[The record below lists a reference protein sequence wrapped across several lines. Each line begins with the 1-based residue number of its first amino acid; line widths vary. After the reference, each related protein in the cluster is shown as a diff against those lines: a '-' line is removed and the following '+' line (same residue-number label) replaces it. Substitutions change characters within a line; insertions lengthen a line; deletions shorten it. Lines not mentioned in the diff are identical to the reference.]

1 MSARRHRRRFGPRGR
16 AGWRAS
22 LFLPPLLM
30 LAAVVLDWTFPSW
43 VTMGLVV
50 AFIGG
55 FVFLVATMP
64 RDGGDGWGD
73 GAVV

>member
-1 MSARRHRRRFGPRGR
+1 
-16 AGWRAS
+16 
-22 LFLPPLLM
+22 M
-30 LAAVVLDWTFPSW
+30 LAAVVFGW
-43 VTMGLVV
+43 VYPAWLIFGLVV

-64 RDGGDGWGD
+64 RDGGDGWDD